1 MKIIAGVD
9 EVGRGSLIG
18 PVYAA
23 AVILNKSI
31 NRKNL
36 KDSKKI
42 SKNQREKFSK
52 MIKKNS
58 TWSVG
63 IASIKEI
70 EKLNIL
76 NASLLA
82 MKRAIKKLKKKPSL
96 VLIDGN
102 KLPKLQNYKLKY
114 VIKGDQKIPSISAA
128 SIIAKVS
135 RDKFII
141 KLSKKFKKYAWE
153 NNFGYG
159 TKEHLNALKKFGPTK
174 YHRKTFSPIHKM

>member
-31 NRKNL
+31 NRKDL

-82 MKRAIKKLKKKPSL
+82 MKRAIKKLKKKPTL

-135 RDKFII
+135 IDKFLI
-141 KLSKKFKKYAWE
+141 KL
-153 NNFGYG
+153 
-159 TKEHLNALKKFGPTK
+159 
-174 YHRKTFSPIHKM
+174 